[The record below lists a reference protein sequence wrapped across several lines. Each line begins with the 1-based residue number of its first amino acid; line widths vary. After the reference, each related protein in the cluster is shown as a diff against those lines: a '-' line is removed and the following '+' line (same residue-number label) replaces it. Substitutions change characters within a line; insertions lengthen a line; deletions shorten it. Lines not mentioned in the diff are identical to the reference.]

1 MNYTEKGSKLYLFS
15 IVLVAVIGGLLFGYD
30 TAVISGAEKGL
41 QAFFMGADFEYTD
54 AIHGITSSSAL
65 IGCII
70 GSAVSGFF
78 ASGLGRKNSLFL
90 AGILFFLSA
99 LGSYYPEFLFFE
111 HGVPSY
117 SLLVAFNFYRVLGGI
132 GVGLASAICPMYIAE
147 IAPSNIRGTLVSWNQ
162 FAIIFGQ
169 LVVYFVNFLILGSH
183 ANPVIDLVNGVNQ
196 IMNPEA
202 AAWTT
207 ETGVA
212 ADVRQRSCS
221 CRTVC
226 SVGVAGAGNT
236 ALSCHVR

>member
-78 ASGLGRKNSLFL
+78 ASGLGRKTLFL

-99 LGSYYPEFLFFE
+99 LGSITPNSCSLSMAFLPILFWWL
-111 HGVPSY
+111 SI
-117 SLLVAFNFYRVLGGI
+117 S
-132 GVGLASAICPMYIAE
+132 
-147 IAPSNIRGTLVSWNQ
+147 TVSW
-162 FAIIFGQ
+162 A
-169 LVVYFVNFLILGSH
+169 V
-183 ANPVIDLVNGVNQ
+183 
-196 IMNPEA
+196 
-202 AAWTT
+202 
-207 ETGVA
+207 
-212 ADVRQRSCS
+212 
-221 CRTVC
+221 
-226 SVGVAGAGNT
+226 
-236 ALSCHVR
+236 